1 VVETVGLEN
10 RCAGNRTGGSNP
22 SPSATSLN
30 CRELRLF
37 LTPKYAKHALFA
49 INFLTNRTGEI
60 ACLRSRGLNVT
71 PFPRRQNGSPVSGE
85 CNAITTDDVAKTGS
99 TLAGTV

>member
-1 VVETVGLEN
+1 
-10 RCAGNRTGGSNP
+10 
-22 SPSATSLN
+22 
-30 CRELRLF
+30 
-37 LTPKYAKHALFA
+37 
-49 INFLTNRTGEI
+49 
-60 ACLRSRGLNVT
+60 LRSRGLNVT